1 MQILPV
7 DTCVKTPVSPFVRS
21 FATEPRERYGFLYK
35 SVFYG
40 LDTFLTHTPVLRRTP
55 ASPSKETNFTKINC
69 WTVLLPESNLKFWH
83 TVDPDNREDNSVE
96 SDYSRDEN
104 LVNVT
109 CVAEGVYPEPIIRI
123 FSASRPISDK
133 THMRFNLR
141 NGLYD
146 VTASIQVDDDDMDPD
161 EHVFECELSI
171 PETNY
176 TVKEALYVSLGTKG
190 LCPAGTTRRLGDDS
204 KVLAKLPAIVSS
216 PGFS

>member
-1 MQILPV
+1 MTNAEFISSARAVSVLLSCMC
-7 DTCVKTPVSPFVRS
+7 DTLKKP
-21 FATEPRERYGFLYK
+21 
-35 SVFYG
+35 
-40 LDTFLTHTPVLRRTP
+40 
-55 ASPSKETNFTKINC
+55 
-69 WTVLLPESNLKFWH
+69 LPESNLKFWH

-176 TVKEALYVSLGTKG
+176 TVKEALYVSLGVFYFVES
-190 LCPAGTTRRLGDDS
+190 D
-204 KVLAKLPAIVSS
+204 
-216 PGFS
+216 GFECLTYFSFV